1 MMRSLILLLSV
12 MALQFFG
19 SKIGDIWFF
28 IFVPFP
34 LFFINKILSKKYGRK
49 NVPYILFPVAF
60 LLLDWT
66 VYLPT
71 NLASGMSLDVY
82 FREFWETLMI
92 AFLVGGIQ
100 WGMLKCFLFIDVL
113 IGKHKEKR

>member
-1 MMRSLILLLSV
+1 MRNLILLLSIV
-12 MALQFFG
+12 VSQFFG
-19 SKIGDIWFF
+19 AKIGGVWFF
-28 IFVPFP
+28 IFTPIP
-34 LFFINKILSKKYGRK
+34 LLLILKTLLRKYNRK

-71 NLASGMSLDVY
+71 NLASGMSIDVY
-82 FREFWETLMI
+82 FREFWETLML

-100 WGMLKCFLFIDVL
+100 WGILKTLLLVEVL
-113 IGKHKEKR
+113 LGKFKKEQ